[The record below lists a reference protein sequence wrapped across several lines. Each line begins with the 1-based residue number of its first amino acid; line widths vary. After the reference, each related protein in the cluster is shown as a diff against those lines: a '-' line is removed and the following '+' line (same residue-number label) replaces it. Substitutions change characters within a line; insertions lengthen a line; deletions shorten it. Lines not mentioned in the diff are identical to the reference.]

1 MSKNGFHKTEFII
14 FGYHAHLKKLSS
26 HHPIRIL
33 CIFVH
38 LAAVVKNLKRL
49 HWLPVQF
56 CCISKTATLV
66 YKFLYGGHSSYF
78 GSLFL
83 LVVEN
88 IIQDTTVQIIV
99 FWRFLNSIHLYI
111 NKKKTQFRQILP
123 QFGNDLPFYPNFH
136 LFQKKGKILSLQ
148 ESFPTLAHNPSI
160 VSVALDLVT
169 SIE

>member
-123 QFGNDLPFYPNFH
+123 QFGMIYHSTPTFTCFRKKVKFY
-136 LFQKKGKILSLQ
+136 LFKKAS
-148 ESFPTLAHNPSI
+148 PP
-160 VSVALDLVT
+160 
-169 SIE
+169 